1 VAVGLGSDGIRD
13 LWSPWGD
20 GDVLARAAL
29 LAWRAGA
36 RRDEELAAALEVA
49 TSGGAAVLALP
60 DYGLDPG
67 CAADLVL
74 VPATTLGEAVVTH
87 PPRTLVLKAGR
98 IL

>member
-1 VAVGLGSDGIRD
+1 MAVGLGCDGIRD

-20 GDVLARAAL
+20 GDMLARVAL

-36 RRDEELAAALEVA
+36 RRDEDLATALEVA
-49 TSGGAAVLALP
+49 TSGGAAVLGLP
-60 DYGLDPG
+60 AYGLTPG
-67 CAADLVL
+67 CPADLSL

-87 PPRTLVLKAGR
+87 PPRTLVLKSGR